1 MSGCPRAVGGNSD
14 FLYFHL
20 KNRINHQEL
29 TKKDLY
35 QANFTKKTG
44 SVDERVGF
52 SHLFW
57 VSLPVTL
64 VLGYSVSRQITF
76 LLSVVKGYCRH
87 TESQ

>member
-35 QANFTKKTG
+35 QANFTKKRAPSTKG
-44 SVDERVGF
+44 LD
-52 SHLFW
+52 
-57 VSLPVTL
+57 
-64 VLGYSVSRQITF
+64 F
-76 LLSVVKGYCRH
+76 LISFGLAYL
-87 TESQ
+87 